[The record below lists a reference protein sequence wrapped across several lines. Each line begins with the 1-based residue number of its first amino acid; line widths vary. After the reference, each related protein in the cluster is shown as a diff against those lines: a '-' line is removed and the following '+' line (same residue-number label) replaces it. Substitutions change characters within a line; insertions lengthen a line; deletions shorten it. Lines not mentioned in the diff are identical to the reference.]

1 MTTCQRQSKR
11 SAPVPHAPRMAIG
24 IAVAGLLWNGFSPVN
39 SGVVKTL

>member
-1 MTTCQRQSKR
+1 
-11 SAPVPHAPRMAIG
+11 MAIG